1 MRRTR
6 SNSHRATASAS
17 SSAST
22 AKEGNPAARQHHPL
36 LDTINESTKWT
47 VSAAVF
53 TTLAARRDL
62 ICAWWVFGSI
72 LAAVLC
78 RALKFALNEA
88 RPSTAR
94 KADPGMPSSHANSL
108 GFLAMFVSIWAAN
121 TGTAAAGTAAVS
133 LSTISSINNSPM
145 VFFLSLGIPALG
157 LFLTWLRVA
166 LGYHTVEQVAAGWL
180 LGSSIAVGWWQ
191 LGIKKAFPILVQRTE
206 LQFAL
211 YSVTTEL
218 PAHLSRQTT
227 KAISVSVRSSVMT
240 SPPPLPRRY
249 LGQTGLEV
257 SVLGF
262 GASPLGGV
270 FQAIDESE
278 GIASVQAAFNR
289 GINFF
294 DTSPFY
300 GDTKSETV
308 LGKGLKLLPRDQI
321 IVATKIGRYGQNTFD
336 FSAEK
341 VNASIEESLTRL
353 QLDYVDLL
361 QCHDIEFA
369 SLDQIIEETLPAL
382 LKLKE
387 RGVVRNIGITGLP
400 LKIYK
405 YILDRVS
412 IGTVD
417 VVLSYCHHHLSDST
431 LETDLISY
439 LKGKKV
445 GIINASPLCMGL
457 FTPQGPPEWHPAPPE
472 LKAAAAA
479 AAAAAE
485 AAGASLPKLALMH
498 CLQNEDIST
507 TLVGLCTAAQVNE
520 NCDAALHALGVVE
533 SPTAA
538 EEKKAMEH
546 VVELL
551 KPCMNLTWPSGLP
564 ENN

>member
-211 YSVTTEL
+211 YSVTTVAITFFILSNGRRWIKEL
-218 PAHLSRQTT
+218 GNIE
-227 KAISVSVRSSVMT
+227 KA
-240 SPPPLPRRY
+240 
-249 LGQTGLEV
+249 
-257 SVLGF
+257 
-262 GASPLGGV
+262 
-270 FQAIDESE
+270 
-278 GIASVQAAFNR
+278 
-289 GINFF
+289 
-294 DTSPFY
+294 
-300 GDTKSETV
+300 K
-308 LGKGLKLLPRDQI
+308 
-321 IVATKIGRYGQNTFD
+321 
-336 FSAEK
+336 
-341 VNASIEESLTRL
+341 
-353 QLDYVDLL
+353 
-361 QCHDIEFA
+361 
-369 SLDQIIEETLPAL
+369 
-382 LKLKE
+382 
-387 RGVVRNIGITGLP
+387 
-400 LKIYK
+400 
-405 YILDRVS
+405 
-412 IGTVD
+412 
-417 VVLSYCHHHLSDST
+417 
-431 LETDLISY
+431 
-439 LKGKKV
+439 
-445 GIINASPLCMGL
+445 
-457 FTPQGPPEWHPAPPE
+457 
-472 LKAAAAA
+472 
-479 AAAAAE
+479 
-485 AAGASLPKLALMH
+485 
-498 CLQNEDIST
+498 
-507 TLVGLCTAAQVNE
+507 
-520 NCDAALHALGVVE
+520 
-533 SPTAA
+533 
-538 EEKKAMEH
+538 
-546 VVELL
+546 
-551 KPCMNLTWPSGLP
+551 
-564 ENN
+564 